1 MQGARRR
8 LGVERDRAA
17 RAGALAAMVFTVV
30 GCANSPPPIRGTV
43 DERSQAMSLAW
54 DLLADE
60 RKVDGLLVI
69 KSADSS
75 IAELLKEIATACG
88 EAADRLEAIAEAQEV
103 PLDDSGLPPAEVR
116 VRAEIA
122 AATTRELLFT
132 SGATFERR
140 ILLTQVEALGYGAAL
155 LAEVSGQLEAAGLA
169 SEAEA
174 VAADGNRL
182 ASLRKRVVD
191 LLAVTRP

>member
-1 MQGARRR
+1 
-8 LGVERDRAA
+8 
-17 RAGALAAMVFTVV
+17 MVFTVV

-122 AATTRELLFT
+122 SATTRELLFT